1 MSQDIITVTK
11 RYGLKYLLIPLRAER
26 YFLRP
31 KGRRARLSI
40 KEGTGIDLSVAQEII
55 HLYKWK
61 MEIDKSEGLLPL
73 TIRF

>member
-11 RYGLKYLLIPLRAER
+11 RYGLKYLLIPLRAEW
-26 YFLRP
+26 YFLRS

-55 HLYKWK
+55 HLYKGR
-61 MEIDKSEGLLPL
+61 MEIDKSDGVLTF